1 MPVQQARARTRQA
14 RILRAAAGVFA
25 REGYRD
31 AAMDQIARASGT
43 SKGGVYFHFPGKEAV
58 LLALLDQTSR
68 LLRRKVERAMQRE
81 TDPVAR
87 AEAALAVLLSTLGR
101 HRALARVFAV
111 EALGAGGRFH
121 ARVLEIQEEFETL
134 VAAELDAALAQQAIP
149 PIDTRIAAQA
159 WVGVLH
165 AVIMRWVLD
174 AAPRPAL
181 DETYDTVRTMLF
193 RSVGA
198 EPRPLDGRTS

>member
-14 RILRAAAGVFA
+14 RILRAAASVFA

-58 LLALLDQTSR
+58 LLALLDQAAG
-68 LLRRKVERAMQRE
+68 LLRRKVVRAMERE
-81 TDPVAR
+81 TEPVAR
-87 AEAALAVLLSTLGR
+87 AEAALAVLLDTLGR

-111 EALGAGGRFH
+111 EALGAGGRFY
-121 ARVLEIQEEFETL
+121 ARVQEIQEEFEAL
-134 VAAELDAALAQQAIP
+134 VASELDAAVATGAIP
-149 PIDTRIAAQA
+149 PVDTRVAAQA

-174 AAPRPAL
+174 AASRRAL

-198 EPRPLDGRTS
+198 EPQFAQGRTS